1 LLTQASV
8 ASRRREAV
16 AMAAPKIGGILCLGD
31 DPMSPTLTVAKRRD
45 ANAWRMTFLALCL
58 ALLLLAAFWGASLM
72 SDSGRIPSELAAAA
86 QQPGEMICSG
96 GAIVRGDGS
105 LVDSMFGAGRFRC
118 MAWRMRHRLVD
129 PATGATDW
137 PSSPRR

>member
-1 LLTQASV
+1 MNIAPAIATKQRETPPWRIALFAVCLT
-8 ASRRREAV
+8 
-16 AMAAPKIGGILCLGD
+16 
-31 DPMSPTLTVAKRRD
+31 
-45 ANAWRMTFLALCL
+45 
-58 ALLLLAAFWGASLM
+58 LLLWAALWGLSLM

-86 QQPGEMICSG
+86 QQPGDMVCSD

-105 LVDSMFGAGRFRC
+105 FLASVFSAGGTFRC
-118 MAWRMRHRLVD
+118 IAWRMRHRQVD

>member
-1 LLTQASV
+1 MNPAQAL
-8 ASRRREAV
+8 A
-16 AMAAPKIGGILCLGD
+16 
-31 DPMSPTLTVAKRRD
+31 AKRPD
-45 ANAWRMTFLALCL
+45 TSSWRIGLFAACL
-58 ALLLLAAFWGASLM
+58 AVVLWAALWAASLM

-86 QQPGEMICSG
+86 QQPGDMVCAD

-105 LVDSMFGAGRFRC
+105 FLASVFSAGGTFRC
-118 MAWRMRHRLVD
+118 IAWRMRHRQVD